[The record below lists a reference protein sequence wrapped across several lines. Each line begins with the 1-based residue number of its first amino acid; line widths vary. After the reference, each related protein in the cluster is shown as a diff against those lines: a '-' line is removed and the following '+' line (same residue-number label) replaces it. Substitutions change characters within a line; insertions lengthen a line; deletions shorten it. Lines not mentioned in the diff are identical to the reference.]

1 MRDAPP
7 IFFLRHQKENA
18 PRPVEKKK
26 CLAAALHI
34 RAKLLY
40 GSRREMVPAGLRW
53 VSDGRGGVRC
63 RFDGGFPR
71 RGYRRHRV
79 ARMHL
84 TSSSFRAFRCAT
96 RCLGGCG
103 GLCRLPLTS
112 RPAAAEREAV
122 RCDNHPDDLRTI
134 RHGMAATGIA
144 EEYSVPEGKSKS
156 EQAPIRRLPSA
167 RRATAPER
175 VQAIFSLPPGAAHSL
190 FVKNK
195 KRMGGAPPWERPPG
209 GSQSPGRLITAP
221 TAPPEASGGPI
232 QSLQSGNPKPHRTSH
247 KIENKNRHNLGY

>member
-1 MRDAPP
+1 
-7 IFFLRHQKENA
+7 
-18 PRPVEKKK
+18 
-26 CLAAALHI
+26 
-34 RAKLLY
+34 
-40 GSRREMVPAGLRW
+40 MVPAGLRW

-71 RGYRRHRV
+71 SGYRRHRV

-156 EQAPIRRLPSA
+156 EQAPIRRLPLA

-175 VQAIFSLPPGAAHSL
+175 ANAFLFGPCTARFSFGKTKEKWGVHPGWTSPLA
-190 FVKNK
+190 
-195 KRMGGAPPWERPPG
+195 GARPPWPP
-209 GSQSPGRLITAP
+209 
-221 TAPPEASGGPI
+221 SGGPI